1 MLCWTEARILK
12 LWAWSLIYWRL
23 STLLDVSPFVMC
35 KAVQEGWDTD
45 PKMNNSAISQCFF
58 MSVLNRDGI
67 KLRSKNCHIWGG
79 KTKEG
84 LNLDIVPIF
93 VFCLKVT
100 GVGAVQKRTDSSLF
114 YFLLRI
120 LSTVLNFCS
129 TNTGAC
135 IISSEKQF
143 EGNSC
148 VMTSCLLWMEFI

>member
-1 MLCWTEARILK
+1 MLVLLLCVKLSRKDEIL
-12 LWAWSLIYWRL
+12 
-23 STLLDVSPFVMC
+23 TL
-35 KAVQEGWDTD
+35 KWITVQ
-45 PKMNNSAISQCFF
+45 SANVFL

-93 VFCLKVT
+93 VFCLKVI

-148 VMTSCLLWMEFI
+148 VMTSCLLWMEATSSYKFIKLLEFLFI